1 MAQYVRVTEDESIP
15 AIELPTESDGAIL
28 LSTLQAQFPGACGLR
43 YKNPETD
50 SWRGIRLI
58 ENMLCPPAD
67 HGWGCHL
74 YVVVQKNADSTT
86 KRKIE
91 ESPNAIKEPESK
103 ITKISS
109 TEEAR
114 GGDLIVLG
122 LPWRTTSEDMRG
134 YFEKFGEVTMAEVKM
149 DYNTGKSRG
158 FGFVHFKDPEVE
170 KIVLS
175 QVHHIQG
182 RTCEVTLPRSN
193 YKHDAMPKKLF
204 VGRLPEGTTEN
215 ALLEYFSK
223 FGEITDVY
231 IPKPMRGIS
240 FVTFAS
246 GEVAN
251 KVQSQNH
258 RLGTTLLNV
267 SFAEPKTAKN
277 VHMSPFQNMQSMLS
291 RAPPSWGGGDSVG
304 MGFDVYP
311 GINSFSEDG
320 RQNMPFNM
328 SAAYNSMM
336 HSMLNMGNP
345 SNGGNMMGSRMGR
358 R

>member
-1 MAQYVRVTEDESIP
+1 
-15 AIELPTESDGAIL
+15 
-28 LSTLQAQFPGACGLR
+28 
-43 YKNPETD
+43 
-50 SWRGIRLI
+50 
-58 ENMLCPPAD
+58 
-67 HGWGCHL
+67 
-74 YVVVQKNADSTT
+74 
-86 KRKIE
+86 
-91 ESPNAIKEPESK
+91 
-103 ITKISS
+103 
-109 TEEAR
+109 
-114 GGDLIVLG
+114 
-122 LPWRTTSEDMRG
+122 
-134 YFEKFGEVTMAEVKM
+134 
-149 DYNTGKSRG
+149 
-158 FGFVHFKDPEVE
+158 
-170 KIVLS
+170 
-175 QVHHIQG
+175 
-182 RTCEVTLPRSN
+182 
-193 YKHDAMPKKLF
+193 MPKKLF

>member
-1 MAQYVRVTEDESIP
+1 MAQYVRVTEDESLP

-50 SWRGIRLI
+50 AWRGIRLM

-67 HGWGCHL
+67 QGWGCHL
-74 YVVVQKNADSTT
+74 YVVVQKNDGTT

-91 ESPNAIKEPESK
+91 ESPNAIKEPETK
-103 ITKISS
+103 MTKISS
-109 TEEAR
+109 ADEAR
-114 GGDLIVLG
+114 VGDLIVLG
-122 LPWRTTSEDMRG
+122 LPWRTTSEDMKA
-134 YFEKFGEVTMAEVKM
+134 YFEKFGEVTLAEVKL
-149 DYNTGKSRG
+149 DYQSGKSRG

-170 KIVLS
+170 KTVLS

-182 RTCEVTLPRSN
+182 RTCEVTLPRS
-193 YKHDAMPKKLF
+193 KQDVMLKKLF

-215 ALLEYFSK
+215 DLLEHFSK
-223 FGEITDVY
+223 FGEIIDVY

-246 GEVAN
+246 GEVAK

-267 SFAEPKTAKN
+267 SFAEPKATKN
-277 VHMSPFQNMQSMLS
+277 VHMTPQFHGMQSLS
-291 RAPPSWGGGDSVG
+291 SRNSPSWGGGTGASG
-304 MGFDVYP
+304 IGFDMY
-311 GINSFSEDG
+311 GLNSFSEGG
-320 RQNMPFNM
+320 RQNIPYNM

-345 SNGGNMMGSRMGR
+345 SNTGSSSMLGNRNNR